1 MRILLLSPPYV
12 LFPRETKFASPPLGL
27 SYIAALLEKNNY
39 EVKIIDAVVE
49 AYKTVTDYDNG
60 TSVYGMSKND
70 ILNTLDE
77 YQPDVLGISFIFSTL
92 NAVLSELGPL
102 IKEKFPRIKI
112 VLGGT
117 HPTVM
122 ADTLI
127 KEPYVDYI
135 IRGEGEFAFL
145 KLLKYLQGNQ
155 EIENVNNLTWYE
167 NGEVRSNAQ
176 EFIEDIDKLPHPARH
191 LLNMEGYIQIGA
203 LQGGTNRG
211 KRATTMITS
220 RGCPAKCVFCSI
232 HSVWGRKFRGHSP
245 EYVLEELQ
253 ELHEKYKINHIVFED
268 DNITLNKKRVESIFQ
283 GMIDKEFNFTWDAP
297 NGIALWTLDENLLTL
312 CRKSGCYLVSL
323 AIESGDPHTLKNLIN
338 KPLKL
343 EKVEPIVNKCRELG
357 IRTIGFFVIGLPGE
371 TMEAMQ
377 RSLDYA
383 VELKLDFL
391 GIMIATPYPGTRL
404 YDICQKNGYL
414 PDNFQVEKLITRIG
428 QISTPDFTP
437 EDVENLVNIM
447 LARWAIKNPVKTIRL
462 IIEKFRASPKQVTAF
477 IVKKL
482 AIVIVGALK
491 K

>member
-49 AYKTVTDYDNG
+49 AYKTVTGYDNG

-145 KLLKYLQGNQ
+145 KLLKYLQGKQ

-167 NGEVRSNAQ
+167 NGKVRCNTQ

-203 LQGGTNRG
+203 LQGVTNRG

-232 HSVWGRKFRGHSP
+232 HFC
-245 EYVLEELQ
+245 L
-253 ELHEKYKINHIVFED
+253 
-268 DNITLNKKRVESIFQ
+268 
-283 GMIDKEFNFTWDAP
+283 
-297 NGIALWTLDENLLTL
+297 NLLN
-312 CRKSGCYLVSL
+312 
-323 AIESGDPHTLKNLIN
+323 H
-338 KPLKL
+338 
-343 EKVEPIVNKCRELG
+343 
-357 IRTIGFFVIGLPGE
+357 
-371 TMEAMQ
+371 
-377 RSLDYA
+377 
-383 VELKLDFL
+383 
-391 GIMIATPYPGTRL
+391 
-404 YDICQKNGYL
+404 
-414 PDNFQVEKLITRIG
+414 
-428 QISTPDFTP
+428 
-437 EDVENLVNIM
+437 NI
-447 LARWAIKNPVKTIRL
+447 
-462 IIEKFRASPKQVTAF
+462 
-477 IVKKL
+477 
-482 AIVIVGALK
+482 
-491 K
+491 